1 MADKYFLVAV
11 EVEKYLGA
19 NLSTDNLI
27 TNLKSLQKFGT
38 VTEYN
43 TLEEMA
49 LKLKLQNQV
58 VKEVIPSEVKV
69 IYELIDKIV
78 AEKLQVMNQDN
89 EKLKLQLKRKDEMYT
104 KIKSFLS
111 TIGE

>member
-1 MADKYFLVAV
+1 M
-11 EVEKYLGA
+11 
-19 NLSTDNLI
+19 
-27 TNLKSLQKFGT
+27 
-38 VTEYN
+38 TEYN